1 MFIIVTNLKKLL
13 NTRYARKKEIV
24 MPKHNTYKAQKQQSK
39 KERDRLHKRY
49 RNKLEKSSTGW
60 KFAMFALVLSALFMI
75 YPIVSSLLLSTQ
87 SGKGI
92 VYEFV
97 GFGNIIRLAS
107 DNNFWTAL
115 KNTSI
120 YFVFQVPI
128 MLTLALVLANMLNSK
143 TLKGKAF
150 FRTAI
155 FLPCVTSLVAY
166 SILFK
171 SMFGADGIVNTTLLA
186 INIINEPIAWLRD
199 PFWAKVTVILAIT
212 WRWTGYNMIF
222 YLAGLQNIDPYLYEA
237 AEIDGASKTRQFF
250 HITVPLLKPIIVY
263 TAIMSTIGTL
273 QLFDEVVNL
282 TSGGASTP
290 SLNATMT
297 LSQYIYDLSF
307 KYVPNFGYA
316 ATVSLVVVVLIA
328 VLSIIQF
335 KLAGDNND

>member
-1 MFIIVTNLKKLL
+1 M
-13 NTRYARKKEIV
+13 RERRKKI
-24 MPKHNTYKAQKQQSK
+24 MHKHKKSK
-39 KERDRLHKRY
+39 LY
-49 RNKLEKSSTGW
+49 NSSAGW
-60 KFAMFALVLSALFMI
+60 RFVSIALVLSALFMV
-75 YPIVSSLLLSTQ
+75 YPIISSLALATQ

-97 GFGNIIRLAS
+97 GFGNIVRLVQ
-107 DNNFWTAL
+107 DRVFLTAL
-115 KNTSI
+115 KNTFI
-120 YFVFQVPI
+120 YFIFQVPI
-128 MLTLALVLANMLNSK
+128 MLTLALLLANMLNSK

-171 SMFGADGIVNTTLLA
+171 SMFSTDGIVNTTLLA

-199 PFWAKVTVILAIT
+199 PFWAKVTVIMAIT

-222 YLAGLQNIDPYLYEA
+222 YLAGLQNIDPCLYEA
-237 AEIDGASKTRQFF
+237 ANIDGASKTRQFF

-273 QLFDEVVNL
+273 QLFDEIVNL
-282 TSGGASTP
+282 TGGGASNP

-316 ATVSLVVVVLIA
+316 ATVSFVVVILIA

-335 KLAGDNND
+335 KLAGDSND

>member
-1 MFIIVTNLKKLL
+1 MQMQSN
-13 NTRYARKKEIV
+13 KE
-24 MPKHNTYKAQKQQSK
+24 H
-39 KERDRLHKRY
+39 DRLHKRY
-49 RNKLEKSSTGW
+49 KSKLEKSSTGW
-60 KFAMFALVLSALFMI
+60 NFAMFALVLSALFMI
-75 YPIVSSLLLSTQ
+75 YPIISSLMLSTQ
-87 SGKGI
+87 SGKG
-92 VYEFV
+92 VLYEFV
-97 GFGNIIRLAS
+97 GFGNIVRLVQ

-128 MLTLALVLANMLNSK
+128 MLTLALVIANMLNSK
-143 TLKGKAF
+143 TLKGRGF

-171 SMFGADGIVNTTLLA
+171 SMFGADGIVNSTLMA
-186 INIINEPIAWLRD
+186 VNIINEPIAWLRD
-199 PFWAKVTVILAIT
+199 PFWAKVTVIVAIT

-237 AEIDGASKTRQFF
+237 ADIDGASKTRQFF

-328 VLSIIQF
+328 ILSLVQF
-335 KLAGDNND
+335 KLAGDSNE